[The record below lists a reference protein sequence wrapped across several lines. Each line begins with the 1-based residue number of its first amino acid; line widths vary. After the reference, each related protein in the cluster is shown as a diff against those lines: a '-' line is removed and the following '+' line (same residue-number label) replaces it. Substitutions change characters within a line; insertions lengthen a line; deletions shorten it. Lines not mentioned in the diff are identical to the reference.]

1 MAQAP
6 KPKGFES
13 REKRQGLK
21 DIGIMNINM
30 AQAPKSKEPQNI
42 ESINNRQELL
52 KEA

>member
-21 DIGIMNINM
+21 DIETMNINM
-30 AQAPKSKEPQNI
+30 AQAPKFKEPQK
-42 ESINNRQELL
+42 INR
-52 KEA
+52 